1 MYIGCEGS
9 ERMSQL
15 LVVIFHASAKGGRL
29 EEIVGRAQHANVED
43 LIDKLTGIASDIVVA
58 TPAAEDATAF
68 RHAGAELVDT
78 TRGGSFRFGEALAG
92 ILRRKGANAVLVL
105 GSGSGVLLEDSH
117 IAALVEFAGRSA
129 PTALFNN
136 FYSCD
141 FVALSGAQ
149 VLLEIP
155 LPPSDNAL
163 GFALADAGIPCFAA
177 PRDAASQF
185 DIDVPMDLC
194 LLKEADQGGAA
205 LRRVLDAWDVGHP
218 TLGALCEVLTDRSAL
233 MQLGGRIQPGTWQAF
248 EQATACRTGGWIE
261 GRGLKGYPDKR
272 ERFVQGL
279 VADDPIAFFD
289 RLAKAADGAILDT
302 RPLLA
307 VGNELP
313 PAHDRYASDLFLVDE
328 VRDLRWRAFTEAARN
343 ASIPV
348 VLGGHNLVS
357 GGLFLLADRCWKG
370 RDLPRRLHPESVS
383 WREEHE

>member
-1 MYIGCEGS
+1 
-9 ERMSQL
+9 MSQV
-15 LVVIFHASAKGGRL
+15 LVVIFHASAGGGRL
-29 EEIVGRAQHANVED
+29 ETVAGRACHANAED
-43 LIDKLTGIASDIVVA
+43 LIEKLADIASDIVVA
-58 TPAAEDATAF
+58 TPHAEDTAAF
-68 RHAGAELVDT
+68 RRLGAEIFDT
-78 TRGGSFRFGEALAG
+78 PSGDAFHVGETLTE

-117 IAALVEFAGRSA
+117 IATLAEFTGRSA
-129 PTALFNN
+129 PAALLNN

-141 FVALSGAQ
+141 FVALSSAQ
-149 VLLEIP
+149 ALLEIP

-163 GFALADAGIPCFAA
+163 GFALADAGIPCFAT

-194 LLKEADQGGAA
+194 LLKQADRGGPA
-205 LRRVLDAWDVGHP
+205 LRRVLDTWEVEHP
-218 TLGALCEVLTDRSAL
+218 TLGALCEVLADRSAFV
-233 MQLGGRIQPGTWQAF
+233 QLGGRIQPGTWQAF

-272 ERFVQGL
+272 ERFVQSL

-289 RLAKAADGAILDT
+289 RLAKAADAAILDT

-307 VGNELP
+307 AGNELP
-313 PAHDRYASDLFLVDE
+313 PAQDRYASDLFLADE
-328 VRDLRWRAFTEAARN
+328 VLDPRWRAFTEAARD

-370 RDLPRRLHPESVS
+370 RDLPRRLHPESS
-383 WREEHE
+383 PWREEHE